1 MYGVSVSPSLLARS
15 WQWHAV
21 ASGVL
26 TAAGYI
32 LGLTLQRLYAIV
44 VPRLGVQIT
53 APPTVALAFRVILF
67 FGFFLWLIRWLVH
80 SYRERRRADVLVGMS
95 GENLGQ
101 YLLGTAGA
109 FLLTLVLLAIA
120 SGLQWIGRAL
130 VAFFSQWLHYVV
142 ALSITCLLYTSPS
155 PRD

>member
-1 MYGVSVSPSLLARS
+1 MIDISLLGLIGALVMYGVSVSPSLLARS

-67 FGFFLWLIRWLVH
+67 FGFFLWLIRWLIH
-80 SYRERRRADVLVGMS
+80 S
-95 GENLGQ
+95 
-101 YLLGTAGA
+101 
-109 FLLTLVLLAIA
+109 
-120 SGLQWIGRAL
+120 
-130 VAFFSQWLHYVV
+130 
-142 ALSITCLLYTSPS
+142 
-155 PRD
+155 